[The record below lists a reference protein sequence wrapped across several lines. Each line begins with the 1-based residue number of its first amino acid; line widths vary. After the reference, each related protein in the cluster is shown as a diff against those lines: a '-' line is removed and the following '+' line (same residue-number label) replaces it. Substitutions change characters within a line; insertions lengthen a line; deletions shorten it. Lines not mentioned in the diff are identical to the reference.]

1 MEELKY
7 VVFQLGEQ
15 RYGMSLMRI
24 SGIEK
29 DYHIIPVPNAPE
41 GISGIINLRG
51 SVLPVYSLR
60 ERFGMDKRI
69 DNPEKSLLI
78 TYSSGTML
86 AYEVDMVEDIE
97 EMRQEDINEM
107 PHVASSE
114 ETAFMDKV
122 LHIGKDIVIAINV
135 DKVLS
140 EDAREMVNQ
149 LIEENEAQ

>member
-51 SVLPVYSLR
+51 LVVPVYSLR
-60 ERFGMDKRI
+60 ERFGMDVRI
-69 DNPEKSLLI
+69 DNPEKSLLV

-86 AYEVDMVEDIE
+86 AYEVDAVEDIQ
-97 EMRQEDINEM
+97 EMKPEDINEM

-114 ETAFMDKV
+114 ETIFMDKV

-140 EDAREMVNQ
+140 EDLQNMVEQ
-149 LIEENEAQ
+149 LIEDNK

>member
-51 SVLPVYSLR
+51 MVVPVYSLR
-60 ERFGMDKRI
+60 ERFGMDTRI

-78 TYSSGTML
+78 TYSSGTIL
-86 AYEVDMVEDIE
+86 AYEVDAVEEIE
-97 EMRQEDINEM
+97 EMKQEDINPM
-107 PHVASSE
+107 PQVASSD
-114 ETAFMDKV
+114 ETAFMDQV
-122 LHIGKDIVIAINV
+122 LHIGNDIIIAINV

-140 EDAREMVNQ
+140 EDAQNLVNQ
-149 LIEENEAQ
+149 LIENNQ

>member
-24 SGIEK
+24 NGIEK

-51 SVLPVYSLR
+51 LVVPVYSLR
-60 ERFGMDKRI
+60 ERFGMDSRI
-69 DNPEKSLLI
+69 ENPEKSLLI
-78 TYSSGTML
+78 TLSSGTML
-86 AYEVDMVEDIE
+86 AYEVDAVEEIE
-97 EMRQEDINEM
+97 EMRPEDVNEM
-107 PHVASSE
+107 PSVASSE

-122 LHIGKDIVIAINV
+122 LHIRNDIVIVINV

-140 EDAREMVNQ
+140 EDAQNMVNQ
-149 LIEENEAQ
+149 LIENNQ

>member
-24 SGIEK
+24 NGIEK

-51 SVLPVYSLR
+51 SVVPVYSLR
-60 ERFGMDKRI
+60 ERFGMDSRI

-78 TYSSGTML
+78 TLSSGTML
-86 AYEVDMVEDIE
+86 AYEVDAVEEIE
-97 EMRQEDINEM
+97 EMRPEDVNEM
-107 PHVASSE
+107 PSVASSE

-122 LHIGKDIVIAINV
+122 LHIRNDIVIAINV

-140 EDAREMVNQ
+140 EDAQNMVNQ
-149 LIEENEAQ
+149 LIENNQ

>member
-24 SGIEK
+24 NGIEK

-51 SVLPVYSLR
+51 LVVPVYSLR
-60 ERFGMDKRI
+60 ERFGMDSRI

-86 AYEVDMVEDIE
+86 AYEVDAVEEIE
-97 EMRQEDINEM
+97 EMRPEDINDM
-107 PHVASSE
+107 PSVASSE

-122 LHIGKDIVIAINV
+122 LHIRNDIVIVVNV

-140 EDAREMVNQ
+140 EDAQNMVNQ
-149 LIEENEAQ
+149 LIENNQ

>member
-15 RYGMSLMRI
+15 RYGMSLMHI
-24 SGIEK
+24 NGIEK

-51 SVLPVYSLR
+51 SVVPVYSLR
-60 ERFGMDKRI
+60 ERFGMDSRI

-78 TYSSGTML
+78 TLSSGTML
-86 AYEVDMVEDIE
+86 AYEVDAVEEIE
-97 EMRQEDINEM
+97 EMRPEDVNEM
-107 PHVASSE
+107 PSVASSE

-122 LHIGKDIVIAINV
+122 LHIRNDIVIAINV

-140 EDAREMVNQ
+140 EDAQNMVNQ
-149 LIEENEAQ
+149 LIENNQ

>member
-15 RYGMSLMRI
+15 RYGMNLMRI
-24 SGIEK
+24 NGIEK

-51 SVLPVYSLR
+51 LVVPVYSLR
-60 ERFGMDKRI
+60 ERFGMDSRI
-69 DNPEKSLLI
+69 DNPEKSLLV

-86 AYEVDMVEDIE
+86 AYEVDAVEEIE
-97 EMRQEDINEM
+97 EMRPEDVNEM
-107 PHVASSE
+107 PSVASSE

-122 LHIGKDIVIAINV
+122 LHIRNDIVIAINV

-140 EDAREMVNQ
+140 EDAQIMVNQ
-149 LIEENEAQ
+149 LIENNQ

>member
-51 SVLPVYSLR
+51 MVVPVYSLR
-60 ERFGMDKRI
+60 NRFGMDTRI
-69 DNPEKSLLI
+69 DNPEKSLLV

-86 AYEVDMVEDIE
+86 AYEVDAVEEIE
-97 EMRQEDINEM
+97 EMRPENINPM
-107 PHVASSE
+107 PKVASSD
-114 ETAFMDKV
+114 ETAFMDQV
-122 LHIGKDIVIAINV
+122 LHIGNDIVIAINV

-140 EDAREMVNQ
+140 EDAQNLVNQ
-149 LIEENEAQ
+149 LIENNQ

>member
-7 VVFQLGEQ
+7 VVFQLGDQ
-15 RYGMSLMRI
+15 RYGMNLMCI
-24 SGIEK
+24 NGIEK
-29 DYHIIPVPNAPE
+29 DYVIIPVPNAPE

-51 SVLPVYSLR
+51 TVVPVYSLR
-60 ERFGMDKRI
+60 ERFGMNKRI

-78 TYSSGTML
+78 TNSSGTML
-86 AYEVDMVEDIE
+86 AYEVDAVEEIE
-97 EMRQEDINEM
+97 EMRAEKINAM
-107 PHVASSE
+107 PFVASND

-140 EDAREMVNQ
+140 DEAREALSQ
-149 LIEENEAQ
+149 LVEEN

>member
-24 SGIEK
+24 HGIEK
-29 DYHIIPVPNAPE
+29 DYHIIPVPNAPD

-51 SVLPVYSLR
+51 AVVPVYSLR
-60 ERFGMDKRI
+60 ERFGMEKRI

-78 TYSSGTML
+78 TYSSGAML
-86 AYEVDMVEDIE
+86 AYEVDAVEEIE
-97 EMRQEDINEM
+97 EMRPENVNKM
-107 PHVASSE
+107 PEVASCE
-114 ETAFMDKV
+114 ETAFMDQV
-122 LHIGKDIVIAINV
+122 LQIRNDIVIVINV

-140 EDAREMVNQ
+140 DDARNMVNQ
-149 LIEENEAQ
+149 LIENNQ

>member
-7 VVFQLGEQ
+7 VVFQLGDQ
-15 RYGMSLMRI
+15 KYAMNLMRI

-51 SVLPVYSLR
+51 MVVPVYSLR
-60 ERFGMDKRI
+60 ERFGMDTRI
-69 DNPEKSLLI
+69 DNPEKSLLV

-86 AYEVDMVEDIE
+86 AYEVDAVEEIE
-97 EMRQEDINEM
+97 EMTPERIKKM
-107 PHVASSE
+107 PFVATSD
-114 ETAFMDKV
+114 ETVFMDQV
-122 LHIGKDIVIAINV
+122 LHIGNDILIAINV

-140 EDAREMVNQ
+140 EEVQSLVNQ
-149 LIEENEAQ
+149 LIEDNQ

>member
-15 RYGMSLMRI
+15 RYGMNLMRI
-24 SGIEK
+24 NGIEK

-51 SVLPVYSLR
+51 MVVPVYSLR
-60 ERFGMDKRI
+60 ARFGMDVRI

-78 TYSSGTML
+78 TYSSGAML
-86 AYEVDMVEDIE
+86 AYEVDAVDEIE
-97 EMRQEDINEM
+97 VMKLEDINDM
-107 PHVASSE
+107 PSVASNE

-122 LHIGKDIVIAINV
+122 LHIRNNIVIAINV

-140 EDAREMVNQ
+140 EDAQALVNQ
-149 LIEENEAQ
+149 LIEDNQ

>member
-15 RYGMSLMRI
+15 KYGMSLMRI

-29 DYHIIPVPNAPE
+29 DYNIIPVPNAPE
-41 GISGIINLRG
+41 GISGIIDLRG
-51 SVLPVYSLR
+51 SVVPVYSLR
-60 ERFGMDKRI
+60 ERFGMDTRI
-69 DNPEKSLLI
+69 DNPEKSLLV

-86 AYEVDMVEDIE
+86 AYEVDAVEDIQ
-97 EMRQEDINEM
+97 EMRPEDINEM
-107 PHVASSE
+107 PAVASSD
-114 ETAFMDKV
+114 ETVFMDKV

-140 EDAREMVNQ
+140 EDIQAMVNQ
-149 LIEENEAQ
+149 LIEDNK

>member
-24 SGIEK
+24 NGIEK

-51 SVLPVYSLR
+51 LVVPVYSLR
-60 ERFGMDKRI
+60 ERFGMDSRI

-78 TYSSGTML
+78 THSSGTVL
-86 AYEVDMVEDIE
+86 AYEVDAVEEIE
-97 EMRQEDINEM
+97 EMRPEDVNEM
-107 PHVASSE
+107 PSVASSE

-122 LHIGKDIVIAINV
+122 LHIRNDIVIAINV

-140 EDAREMVNQ
+140 EDAQNMVNQ
-149 LIEENEAQ
+149 LIENNQ

>member
-15 RYGMSLMRI
+15 KYGMSLMRI

-29 DYHIIPVPNAPE
+29 DYHIIPVPNGPE

-51 SVLPVYSLR
+51 SVVPVYSLR

-69 DNPEKSLLI
+69 DNPEKSLLV
-78 TYSSGTML
+78 TYSSGTIL
-86 AYEVDMVEDIE
+86 AYEVDAVEEIE
-97 EMRQEDINEM
+97 EMAAENIKPM
-107 PHVASSE
+107 PSVASSD
-114 ETAFMDKV
+114 ETAFMDQV
-122 LHIGKDIVIAINV
+122 LHVGNDIVIVINV

-140 EDAREMVNQ
+140 EETQNMVNQ
-149 LIEENEAQ
+149 LIENNQ

>member
-15 RYGMSLMRI
+15 RYGMSLAHI

-29 DYHIIPVPNAPE
+29 DYHVIPVPNAPK

-51 SVLPVYSLR
+51 AVVPVYSLR
-60 ERFGMDKRI
+60 ERFGMDTHI
-69 DNPEKSLLI
+69 DNSEKSLLI
-78 TYSSGTML
+78 THSDGIIL
-86 AYEVDMVEDIE
+86 AYEVDAVEDIE
-97 EMRQEDINEM
+97 EMKPDNINEM

-114 ETAFMDKV
+114 ETAFMDQV

-140 EDAREMVNQ
+140 ENARNMVNQ
-149 LIEENEAQ
+149 LIEDNQ